1 MRRTWVT
8 NNRASIDGIETDIK
22 SHSRSNY
29 INGNYFV
36 HDLIDGGKEKRL
48 LRTTDSKFI
57 PDFPDSIDL
66 KITNKCN
73 KGCPYCHES
82 SCPSGKSFNLD
93 RTISMLDEL
102 PSCGIEIAIGG
113 GNVLEIPEDA
123 AKLINWCREK
133 GFSVRTTLNYE
144 HLLPY
149 TDYLKS
155 MGPFS
160 EENEHTEVSPSIK
173 TIIRKSEY
181 LGVSISKFEP
191 NVKITDGFI
200 LSSKVVFHVIVGLF
214 PIEDLVK
221 MLGNLNYKKILI
233 LGFKQF
239 GRAEGMAPEHLDEWR
254 RVVKK
259 FIYDFRKG
267 GKGSEYYK
275 TIGFDNLAIEQL
287 GIRDILLSEEWDR
300 LYFGDEFTCSMYVD
314 AVNETFAPTSRSLL
328 SERVSWSSTKGIID
342 YFKNNRND

>member
-1 MRRTWVT
+1 MRRTWIT
-8 NNRASIDGIETDIK
+8 NNGIDADRIETEIK

-36 HDLIDGGKEKRL
+36 HSLINGGREKRL

-66 KITNKCN
+66 KITNKCS

-82 SCPSGKSFNLD
+82 SCPDGKSFNLD
-93 RTISMLDEL
+93 RTISMLNEL

-113 GNVLEIPEDA
+113 GNVLEIPEDTA
-123 AKLINWCREK
+123 RLIDWCNKK
-133 GFSVRTTLNYE
+133 GFSVRTTINYE

-149 TDYLKS
+149 SNYLNNI
-155 MGPFS
+155 GPYTIEDS
-160 EENEHTEVSPSIK
+160 TNVSPDIK

-181 LGVSISKFEP
+181 LGISISKFDP
-191 NVKITDGFI
+191 DPKITEGFI
-200 LSSKVVFHVIVGLF
+200 LSSKFVYHIIVGLF
-214 PIEDLVK
+214 PIEDLE
-221 MLGNLNYKKILI
+221 NLLNSIKYKKILI

-239 GRAEGMAPEHLDEWR
+239 GRAKDMAPEHLEDWR
-254 RVVKK
+254 RVIKK
-259 FIYDFRKG
+259 HIYDFRKG
-267 GKGSEYYK
+267 GKGTENYE

-287 GIRDILLSEEWDR
+287 GIRSILLSEEWEN
-300 LYFGDEFTCSMYVD
+300 LYFGDEFTSSMYVD
-314 AVNETFAPTSRSLL
+314 AVNETFAPTSRSPL
-328 SERVSWSSTKGIID
+328 SERVSWSSTNSIID